1 MRCAADPDFS
11 FKLAVE
17 CGVDAMIIVTV
28 NFLARRERFFTELEF
43 VLSQVSL
50 HTETINLTV
59 FAKNVGDSLLH
70 ILEVHQTILLVICSM
85 SFLCHW

>member
-50 HTETINLTV
+50 CARRLETLVV
-59 FAKNVGDSLLH
+59 FVKNIGDSLIH
-70 ILEVHQTILLVICSM
+70 ILEIHKKILLEIC
-85 SFLCHW
+85 